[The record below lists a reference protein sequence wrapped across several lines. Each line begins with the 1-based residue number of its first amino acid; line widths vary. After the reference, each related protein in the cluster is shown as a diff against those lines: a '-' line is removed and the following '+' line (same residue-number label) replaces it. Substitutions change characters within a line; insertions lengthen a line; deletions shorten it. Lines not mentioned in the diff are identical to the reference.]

1 MGWLDGKRALVAGAG
16 SGIGRAVLAAFVS
29 EGARV
34 GARERDEAKAAR
46 LAAELPDCV
55 TARGDAT
62 VMADARAAVEA
73 VTSSFGGLDVL
84 VNCVGIFDFYRGLA
98 DLADDQ
104 LDAAFDEMFAV
115 NVKSQLVTVRAA
127 LPELRRAGGS
137 VVLTVSTSG
146 FYPGRGGVLYVA
158 SKFAVRG
165 CVIAL
170 AHELAP
176 EVRVNG
182 VAPGGT
188 LGTELTGPASLGLAD
203 RVLDAAEGRE
213 EDLRRR
219 TPLRVALSGA
229 DHAGS
234 YVFLASDRAR
244 GITGTSDPGDAG
256 KIGRAV
262 LADLLPARRPR
273 YSARKVKCST
283 SRYHLRDQD
292 RDQDRPC
299 QSVTI
304 SRVQITIR
312 VPPPDRPA
320 ARPRRASQPP
330 PAGPRPPLPDS
341 RRDQVTRIMASQPAQ
356 DWSGGELASR
366 LGVKPPNLLTQ
377 LAEWTRLGFLSKTG
391 RGRYALPGP
400 AGPAVTATNGA
411 GP

>member
-29 EGARV
+29 EGAQV
-34 GARERDEAKAAR
+34 GALELDPAKAGR

-98 DLADDQ
+98 DIADDQ

-188 LGTELTGPASLGLAD
+188 LGTELTGPASLGLAG
-203 RVLDAAEGRE
+203 RVLDTAAGRE

-219 TPLRVALSGA
+219 TPLRVALGGE

-244 GITGTSDPGDAG
+244 GITGTVVHSDG
-256 KIGRAV
+256 
-262 LADLLPARRPR
+262 
-273 YSARKVKCST
+273 
-283 SRYHLRDQD
+283 
-292 RDQDRPC
+292 
-299 QSVTI
+299 
-304 SRVQITIR
+304 
-312 VPPPDRPA
+312 
-320 ARPRRASQPP
+320 
-330 PAGPRPPLPDS
+330 
-341 RRDQVTRIMASQPAQ
+341 
-356 DWSGGELASR
+356 
-366 LGVKPPNLLTQ
+366 
-377 LAEWTRLGFLSKTG
+377 
-391 RGRYALPGP
+391 
-400 AGPAVTATNGA
+400 GA
-411 GP
+411 GIR